1 MAGTKLRTLGKKLM
15 ESNQK
20 CNIAVT
26 TLNNEIYKLDINSQS
41 IYFID
46 KNECSKELG
55 CGDIALKATISNN
68 VVKSVKIQII
78 PRKTSD
84 YEIIPFSSMPEQNK
98 RNIDDFMTK
107 YILKPYE
114 LGKDSIG
121 VEINFNKEFYVPIIL
136 PRIEEI
142 KEEIKKINDSL
153 LELEDMV

>member
-1 MAGTKLRTLGKKLM
+1 
-15 ESNQK
+15 
-20 CNIAVT
+20 
-26 TLNNEIYKLDINSQS
+26 
-41 IYFID
+41 
-46 KNECSKELG
+46 
-55 CGDIALKATISNN
+55 
-68 VVKSVKIQII
+68 
-78 PRKTSD
+78 
-84 YEIIPFSSMPEQNK
+84 MPEQNK